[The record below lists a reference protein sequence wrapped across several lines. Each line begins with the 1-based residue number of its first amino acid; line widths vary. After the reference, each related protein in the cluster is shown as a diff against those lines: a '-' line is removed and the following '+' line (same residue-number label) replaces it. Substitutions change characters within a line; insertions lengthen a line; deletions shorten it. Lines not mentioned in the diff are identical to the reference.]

1 MTTITI
7 DGYAWSGREQVAS
20 LLAKALNSKLIDGNY
35 LALAAERRG
44 IDHDLFLKRLETDH
58 TLIRRVGDFI
68 TRSMILTSLSS
79 YYTHESNLYPNPHH
93 FECR

>member
-35 LALAAERRG
+35 LALSAERRG
-44 IDHDLFLKRLETDH
+44 IDHDLFLNRLETDH
-58 TLIRRVGDFI
+58 SLTRRVHHVFDK
-68 TRSMILTSLSS
+68 RSNTLKTFNVDEI
-79 YYTHESNLYPNPHH
+79 
-93 FECR
+93 